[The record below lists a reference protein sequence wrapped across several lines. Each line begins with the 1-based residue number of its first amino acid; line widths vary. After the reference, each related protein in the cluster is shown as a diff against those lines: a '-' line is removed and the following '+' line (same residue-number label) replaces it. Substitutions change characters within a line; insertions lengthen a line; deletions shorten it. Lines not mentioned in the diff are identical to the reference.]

1 MFRIVASLAL
11 SIFLAAFHG
20 PIQKQANE
28 PGSLIPGTPNLR
40 VELGLNTAGEV
51 KLLQVYRGQQLIQAL
66 DVCTAGP
73 VARTKTAGTLATAD
87 YNFDG
92 FPDLALQVTGE
103 KDNNLFCVWLFDPK
117 QQLFE
122 PSPQL
127 SQLTD
132 PVPDA
137 ESRTVISTKYG
148 TCPYCYE
155 RQEFQWSGAQLNL
168 VRDESLVM
176 DSLAV
181 GSGECEYIRT
191 IKQRKNGKLREV
203 DRRRATSMGHRCTDG
218 WIDDAG
224 T

>member
-1 MFRIVASLAL
+1 MFRIVTSLSL
-11 SIFLAAFHG
+11 ILFLISFHVRAQQPLEG
-20 PIQKQANE
+20 
-28 PGSLIPGTPNLR
+28 PGSPIPGTPNLR

-51 KLLQVYRGQQLIQAL
+51 KSLQVYRGQQLLQAL
-66 DVCTAGP
+66 DVCTANP

-92 FPDLALQVTGE
+92 FPDLALQVTGA

-117 QQLFE
+117 QQRFE

-137 ESRTVISTKYG
+137 KSRTIISTKYG
-148 TCPYCYE
+148 ACPYCYE
-155 RQEFQWSGAQLNL
+155 RQEFQWSVTQLNL
-168 VRDESLVM
+168 VLDKTLVM

-181 GSGECEYIRT
+181 GSGECDYIRT
-191 IKQRKNGKLREV
+191 VKKRKKGEMREV
-203 DRRRATSMGHRCTDG
+203 DRRRSTAMGARCTED
-218 WIDDAG
+218 WIG
-224 T
+224 EPGG